1 MAALA
6 STELRARLYDK
17 LARHEWRRRRWK
29 RAGDGE
35 ALELHKALA
44 APRDGLG
51 PPAGK
56 AGLHDWLWDLVEAE
70 GASTILDVG
79 CGFGATLL
87 AWARRS
93 DAQHL
98 RFTGLG
104 SSAFQLERAAEQAQR
119 LGVAARCSFV
129 LQSFEDEVL
138 GRFDRIVAVE
148 ALLHADDLGA
158 TLAQLAAALVDG
170 GTLLVVE
177 DMLDASVAADDPDVR
192 ALAEGWHT
200 PTIWSREAWSSAA
213 GAAGLVLEREV
224 DLSLQVPFRAPA
236 RLAVRD
242 RCLRLARTC
251 AVRSSWR
258 SICDAFL
265 GGYALERLY
274 ARGALHYV
282 VAKWRKPSPSR

>member
-70 GASTILDVG
+70 GATTILDVG

-93 DAQHL
+93 DARHL

-104 SSAFQLERAAEQAQR
+104 CNAFQLARAAEQAQR
-119 LGVAARCSFV
+119 LGVAERCTFL
-129 LQSFEDEVL
+129 LQNFEDEVA
-138 GRFDRIVAVE
+138 GRFDRVVSIE
-148 ALLHADDLGA
+148 ALLHADDLA
-158 TLAQLAAALVDG
+158 TTLAQLTAALVDG
-170 GTLLVVE
+170 GSLLVVE
-177 DMLDASVAADDPDVR
+177 DMLEASVAADDPDVR

-200 PTIWSREAWSSAA
+200 PTIWTRDAWLSAA
-213 GAAGLVLEREV
+213 SAAGLVLEHEV
-224 DLSLQVPFRAPA
+224 DLSMQVPFRPPE
-236 RLAVRD
+236 LLTVRE
-242 RCLRLARTC
+242 RRLRLARAC
-251 AVRSSWR
+251 AVRSAWR
-258 SICDAFL
+258 SVCDAFL
-265 GGYALERLY
+265 GGLALERLY
-274 ARGALHYV
+274 ARGALRYV
-282 VAKWRKPSPSR
+282 VAKWRKKGATR